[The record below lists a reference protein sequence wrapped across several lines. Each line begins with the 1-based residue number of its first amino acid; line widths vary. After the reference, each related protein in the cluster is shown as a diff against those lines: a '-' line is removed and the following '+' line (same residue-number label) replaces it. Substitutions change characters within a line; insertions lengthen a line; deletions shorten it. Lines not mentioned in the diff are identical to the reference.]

1 VVSREKPNKNAA
13 KMTPVRLRD
22 AWNSAGTCAEM
33 GLAGERAQASSSEA
47 EFRKIQFFIRGFGMR
62 G

>member
-22 AWNSAGTCAEM
+22 AWNRADTCAEM
-33 GLAGERAQASSSEA
+33 GRAGERPHAFSSEA
-47 EFRKIQFFIRGFGMR
+47 EFIQIQFFIRESE
-62 G
+62 